1 MYQVTV
7 ETYHKK
13 SKELIDHM
21 TIPLGD
27 FDDEKFE
34 IGMRCLEDLLF
45 GLDVEYDDI
54 EGDGDMVI
62 DDMLICASEEELFEE
77 IIEGKKHIYKI
88 YSKDV

>member
-13 SKELIDHM
+13 SKELVDQM

-27 FDDEKFE
+27 FDDQDFDT
-34 IGMRCLEDLLF
+34 GMHRLEDLLF

-62 DDMLICASEEELFEE
+62 DDMLICASEEENFEE
-77 IIEGKKHIYKI
+77 VIEGKKHIYKI
-88 YSKDV
+88 YGRE